1 MESVVPLTVRKAL
14 IIYISIVVVA
24 IAAAWAL
31 AYWYDWQSGMILLT
45 VVLIEHAW
53 RIVKHIRQNKP

>member
-1 MESVVPLTVRKAL
+1 MTVRRAL

-31 AYWYDWQSGMILLT
+31 AYWYDWQSGMILMT

-53 RIVKHIRQNKP
+53 RVVKRIRQNKP